1 MGLQEKASW
10 LVLLHCWVFVG
21 LFLKAHCH
29 NSSEVSV
36 KFFKTPHAFSKLN
49 SATFSFQVFVGP
61 NGDTCPNCI
70 TNCTLDYSTPSNCD
84 AREVSYRGLQDGTH
98 TFNVCTNG
106 TQGIGCASYNWTVDT
121 IPPTAY
127 VTAAT
132 SFTNTLNVPVNISFS
147 EPCTGGGGFGC
158 SSTNACN
165 LLVYGAGQVVP
176 STFNILEPNLKFS
189 LVVSL
194 SSSVDHG
201 RVILVM
207 DKNFCTDSAGN
218 KFTRTSNSS
227 FLLHFD
233 RRSVFVNLRTHV
245 PEKLLQLNS
254 EMRTVQAT
262 NNYENLKVYLYF
274 TESVLNSSTEMLN
287 SLNTSQGSLLPITGN
302 SLRNRRFGF
311 MVVEDISSMCIVTVS
326 LNSSLIISR
335 QGTPVSP
342 VAPVTFLY
350 DSQRPAVSLSTT
362 SSTRT
367 RENSI
372 SVLIKFTKPVFGFNS
387 SHISVS
393 GGHLLGFHEVS
404 TSIYVIEAEADDQTI
419 SVSIPENVTRDV
431 AGNENM
437 ASNVLQVKHYS
448 VPVISLVV
456 STFATASFAVTALV
470 AGLLTLSTASLQSIG
485 AFSRP
490 SPGLTSDPAR
500 NLFRIACHVQVFALS
515 RWLAV
520 TLPVEYFEFARGL
533 QWSIPYFS
541 LPWETGHVQQVMVG
555 SNPPMNP
562 NSYSSKIYEN
572 VRPREWNSHMAAS
585 VYGLPLTPME
595 YRSFFEIQN
604 IRPEAD
610 HILDSHNSN
619 GCRDFNRSMFWL
631 AAISGSLMLLHGLLL
646 LILKLKQKNSEKR
659 GSYGAVVLPR
669 FEIFL
674 IILALPCICEAST
687 ALIKGGQSSK
697 VIVGVLLLG
706 IVSFLLLALFLFL
719 SIGISFGKLLQYRE
733 IHHEGR
739 IIHWYRDIVR
749 VTLGPGKRGQ
759 WTWKNQPN
767 SIYLTMLGPLFEDLR
782 GPPKYMLS
790 QISVGNPRK
799 RGSQIIHSDDENEDA
814 EAPFI
819 QKVFGIL
826 RIYYTLLESI
836 KRVCL
841 GIIAG
846 AYSERWTFKA
856 PTVALLCVASF
867 QLFFLVLKKPFI
879 KKKVQMVEIISV
891 CSEVGIF
898 AICFVLLEMEFSTRD
913 ETKIG
918 IFMLSLFLVTFLA
931 QMINEWYAL
940 YRQTKR
946 LDPSEESL
954 LLGLRNAAIGFLVL
968 FISQNLIKTL
978 ESRFLMDQH
987 ADGEPGDTTSSGD
1000 KRRSSGSRSSGT
1012 TDKPWLK
1019 QLREMAKASF
1029 SRDGSGAGRRAP
1041 NDPSTSGAT
1050 KSGFWSSKRSGS
1062 SSQTSPADFKPKP
1075 TGLYQDL
1082 ETIFASK

>member
-21 LFLKAHCH
+21 LFLKAQCH
-29 NSSEVSV
+29 NTSEVSV
-36 KFFKTPHAFSKLN
+36 KFFETPHAFSKLN

-70 TNCTLDYSTPSNCD
+70 TNCTPMTDDLWVDFPRALMLVDLGLHGKLLMEQEKKSVLTLDGAKEKFPVHVELDYSTPSNCD

-106 TQGIGCASYNWTVDT
+106 AQGIGCASYNWTVDT

-372 SVLIKFTKPVFGFNS
+372 SVLIKFTKPVFSFNS

-393 GGHLLGFHEVS
+393 GGHLLGFREVS
-404 TSIYVIEAEADDQTI
+404 TSIYVIEAEADNQTI

-437 ASNVLQVKHYS
+437 ASNILQVKHYS

-485 AFSRP
+485 VFSRP
-490 SPGLTSDPAR
+490 SPEVYNGVSPTSVS
-500 NLFRIACHVQVFALS
+500 HGK
-515 RWLAV
+515 LA
-520 TLPVEYFEFARGL
+520 TFN
-533 QWSIPYFS
+533 Q
-541 LPWETGHVQQVMVG
+541 TQQVMVG

-619 GCRDFNRSMFWL
+619 G
-631 AAISGSLMLLHGLLL
+631 
-646 LILKLKQKNSEKR
+646 KKNSLSWFKIRRISFNTTMVLFSLAKSQLTSFGSIPPNEPLSPISSFHYSLGKSLTEKQIKQ
-659 GSYGAVVLPR
+659 L
-669 FEIFL
+669 
-674 IILALPCICEAST
+674 AST
-687 ALIKGGQSSK
+687 ADEIHAVNVELTASDVTVDGFCMSRCGTHGSSKTSQIKGRNYK
-697 VIVGVLLLG
+697 FAYI
-706 IVSFLLLALFLFL
+706 
-719 SIGISFGKLLQYRE
+719 
-733 IHHEGR
+733 
-739 IIHWYRDIVR
+739 W
-749 VTLGPGKRGQ
+749 
-759 WTWKNQPN
+759 
-767 SIYLTMLGPLFEDLR
+767 
-782 GPPKYMLS
+782 
-790 QISVGNPRK
+790 VGNSETQCP
-799 RGSQIIHSDDENEDA
+799 GQCA
-814 EAPFI
+814 WPFH
-819 QKVFGIL
+819 Q
-826 RIYYTLLESI
+826 
-836 KRVCL
+836 
-841 GIIAG
+841 
-846 AYSERWTFKA
+846 
-856 PTVALLCVASF
+856 P
-867 QLFFLVLKKPFI
+867 
-879 KKKVQMVEIISV
+879 
-891 CSEVGIF
+891 
-898 AICFVLLEMEFSTRD
+898 
-913 ETKIG
+913 
-918 IFMLSLFLVTFLA
+918 
-931 QMINEWYAL
+931 
-940 YRQTKR
+940 
-946 LDPSEESL
+946 
-954 LLGLRNAAIGFLVL
+954 
-968 FISQNLIKTL
+968 
-978 ESRFLMDQH
+978 
-987 ADGEPGDTTSSGD
+987 
-1000 KRRSSGSRSSGT
+1000 
-1012 TDKPWLK
+1012 
-1019 QLREMAKASF
+1019 
-1029 SRDGSGAGRRAP
+1029 
-1041 NDPSTSGAT
+1041 
-1050 KSGFWSSKRSGS
+1050 
-1062 SSQTSPADFKPKP
+1062 
-1075 TGLYQDL
+1075 
-1082 ETIFASK
+1082 